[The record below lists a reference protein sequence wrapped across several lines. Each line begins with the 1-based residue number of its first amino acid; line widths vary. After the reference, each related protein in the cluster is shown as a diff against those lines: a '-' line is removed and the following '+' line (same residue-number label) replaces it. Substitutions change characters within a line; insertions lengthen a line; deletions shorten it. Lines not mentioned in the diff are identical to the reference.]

1 MKPESKTSRKIP
13 TIRGC
18 ACELKER
25 IGVTEEQL
33 GRVVRGK
40 NDVKKRFRNIPTL
53 HQGGQSCSVV
63 LSIVGIASILLRLPS
78 QPGTCP
84 ADAAPELWSHRPL
97 PDPFKIYLRLE

>member
-1 MKPESKTSRKIP
+1 MKPESKASRKIP

-53 HQGGQSCSVV
+53 RQGGQNCSVV
-63 LSIVGIASILLRLPS
+63 LSGELLKKFL
-78 QPGTCP
+78 
-84 ADAAPELWSHRPL
+84 L
-97 PDPFKIYLRLE
+97 